1 MHKKKKKKKERRTS
15 SRNNINKNPSPKISN
30 TRCRG
35 GGDMDACENHED

>member
-1 MHKKKKKKKERRTS
+1 MHKKKKKGRK
-15 SRNNINKNPSPKISN
+15 NINKNPSPKISN